1 MKIISPEWIIT
12 CDDGVKIL
20 QNHSVVYCDKIIEIA
35 PTETLNA
42 KYPNITK
49 IETPLHSVMMP
60 GLINPHIHF
69 EFSKNKST
77 LQYGSFIGWL
87 NSVISNREQLLENLT
102 KQDLKQILHDLL
114 MSGTTTIGAI
124 SSYGFELEALSE
136 AQQNIVFFPEVLGS
150 RPDMVDALY
159 ADFFARFQS
168 AKELKNERFQPAIA
182 IHSPY
187 STHPVI
193 IKKALNLAKEE
204 NCPVQAHFM
213 ESPEERLWLEKSK
226 GPFAEFFENFLNQ
239 KKPLGSPEDFLELF
253 KDSNKISFTHCSE
266 ANKSQLE
273 IIKNLGANIIHC
285 PVSNRLLNNNKL
297 DLKSCKNI
305 NIGLATDG
313 LSSNTS
319 LNLFDELKSALMI
332 HENQNL
338 NILSKNL
345 LYYATSGS
353 AKVLD
358 LQKGKIEPKFDAD
371 FLIFDFADI
380 TSTED
385 NLATNIILHAKKPAK
400 IFIGGKLV
408 GQN

>member
-20 QNHSVVYCDKIIEIA
+20 QNHSVVYYDKIIEIA
-35 PTETLNA
+35 PTEILNT
-42 KYPNITK
+42 KYPNSTK
-49 IETPLHSVMMP
+49 IEIPPHSVMMP

-87 NSVISNREQLLENLT
+87 NSVITNREQLLENLT

-136 AQQNIVFFPEVLGS
+136 AIQNIVFFPEVLGS

-168 AKELKNERFQPAIA
+168 AKELETERFKPAIA

-193 IKKALNLAKEE
+193 IKKALSLAKEE
-204 NCPVQAHFM
+204 NCPIQAHFM
-213 ESPEERLWLEKSK
+213 ESPEEKLWLEKSK

-253 KDSNKISFTHCSE
+253 QGSDKISFTHCSE
-266 ANKSQLE
+266 ASKSQIE
-273 IIKNLGANIIHC
+273 TIKNLGANIIHC

-297 DLKSCKNI
+297 DLKNCKNI

-313 LSSNTS
+313 LSSNIS

-338 NILSKNL
+338 NTLSKNL
-345 LYYATSGS
+345 LYYATFGS

-358 LQKGKIEPKFDAD
+358 LKKGKIESKFDAD
-371 FLIFDFADI
+371 FLIFDFSDI
-380 TSTED
+380 ATTED